1 MDQKSLEQL
10 MSKLLDK
17 KLDPVLKTLDNLQSK
32 MDKIDKLEESI
43 NFLSKEYDDFI
54 PKIKSLEEENYSRL
68 ADENVCLKAE
78 IQSTANSLK
87 IMKQELNNAEQYS
100 RRDCIEIK
108 GIPFQR
114 NEVCNEVVK
123 TVGHLIGVDIK
134 DQDISVSHRL
144 AAKSNSHAGALR
156 NDPAIIVKFVRRE
169 VRDKFY
175 GSIFEESRL
184 RILD

>member
-54 PKIKSLEEENYSRL
+54 PKIKSLEEENSRL

-87 IMKQELNNAEQYS
+87 IMKQELNNAE
-100 RRDCIEIK
+100 R
-108 GIPFQR
+108 
-114 NEVCNEVVK
+114 
-123 TVGHLIGVDIK
+123 TVFK
-134 DQDISVSHRL
+134 KRL
-144 AAKSNSHAGALR
+144 
-156 NDPAIIVKFVRRE
+156 
-169 VRDKFY
+169 Y
-175 GSIFEESRL
+175 
-184 RILD
+184 